1 MDNNKKYS
9 VSVEGDLEMKKHLN
23 INIDDDRIK
32 KMLEIKLKVFNQ
44 EMTPADAR
52 KLVNETFDTVS
63 AEEFAYGEQYLFNAG
78 VTDEIMTEGMDD
90 ILDVFKDVFM
100 VDNLN
105 LPKGHPIQ
113 TYADEATALEH
124 LLLKMEQKLK
134 GKFIKNE
141 WLDLYSQLSEIN
153 THFSRKQHQLFSALE
168 RKGFD
173 RPSKIMWTFD
183 DRVRDAIKDAYNL
196 LEADKDE
203 EFINAQPQ
211 VIHLVRDI
219 LDKEREVLYPTS
231 LKLISDD
238 EFAVI
243 RKGDD
248 EIGYCLIENPPAYR
262 SSHLDSLGYKKD
274 DANNLL
280 SDLKD
285 LLVKHGLN
293 GSSQKDE
300 VLNVSNGKLTLE
312 QINLIYKHMQIDLS
326 YVDEND
332 IVKFY
337 TDSKHRVFPRS
348 PGVIGREVQNCH
360 PRESLSTVNAIIDA
374 FRKGEQDE
382 AEFWIDRGDKFI
394 YIVFNAVRD
403 DEGNFKGVLEMMQ
416 DVTHIRSLKGSRR
429 LLSWENSMSET
440 YKEKDI
446 KTKTSKMNSEE
457 TVYTTDVQIEISPK
471 TVIGTLI
478 SQYPFIKDFLVSLS
492 PNYNNLTNPVV
503 FKTMKN
509 IATLDMVSK
518 VGGFEVD
525 YLIKFIK
532 QEIED
537 KTTSRYSNI

>member
-457 TVYTTDVQIEISPK
+457 TTNTIDVQIEIGPK
-471 TVIGTLI
+471 TVIGTI
-478 SQYPFIKDFLVSLS
+478 IGQYPFIKDFLVSLS
-492 PNYNNLTNPVV
+492 SDYSRLTNPVV

-525 YLIKFIK
+525 HLIKLIK
-532 QEIED
+532 KEIED
-537 KTTSRYSNI
+537 KS

>member
-525 YLIKFIK
+525 HLIKLIK
-532 QEIED
+532 KEIED
-537 KTTSRYSNI
+537 KS